1 MTYRVIQWAT
11 GGVGRA
17 AIEGISS
24 HPELE
29 LVGCWVHSPD
39 KAGRDAGEIAGIDR
53 QGVIATQDVDALLA
67 LDADCVLYAP
77 IMANKKQVIRI
88 LESGVNVVTPL
99 NWFYPGKRD
108 VSELEAACQK
118 GGASLHG
125 TGIHPGG
132 VTELFP
138 LMVSAMS
145 RNITHVRAEEF
156 SDIRTYGAPQ
166 VVGDIMLFGKT
177 PQQAAESPMLAVLG
191 GGFRQ
196 SIEMLADALGFALD
210 DEQRTSHEVA
220 VATKP
225 IDSPI
230 GPIQPGGVAAQR
242 FTWEATVGG
251 EPVISVR
258 TNWFM
263 GEDDLDPAWS
273 FGEQGERFEVE
284 ITGDPSVA
292 LTFQGWQPESIEAGL
307 KRNPGIVATAVH
319 AVNSVPYVCRAAPG
333 IQTYLD
339 LPLIAGRAAAELAR

>member
-1 MTYRVIQWAT
+1 
-11 GGVGRA
+11 
-17 AIEGISS
+17 
-24 HPELE
+24 
-29 LVGCWVHSPD
+29 
-39 KAGRDAGEIAGIDR
+39 
-53 QGVIATQDVDALLA
+53 
-67 LDADCVLYAP
+67 
-77 IMANKKQVIRI
+77 
-88 LESGVNVVTPL
+88 VV
-99 NWFYPGKRD
+99 
-108 VSELEAACQK
+108 S
-118 GGASLHG
+118 
-125 TGIHPGG
+125 
-132 VTELFP
+132 
-138 LMVSAMS
+138 
-145 RNITHVRAEEF
+145 
-156 SDIRTYGAPQ
+156 
-166 VVGDIMLFGKT
+166 DIMLFGKT